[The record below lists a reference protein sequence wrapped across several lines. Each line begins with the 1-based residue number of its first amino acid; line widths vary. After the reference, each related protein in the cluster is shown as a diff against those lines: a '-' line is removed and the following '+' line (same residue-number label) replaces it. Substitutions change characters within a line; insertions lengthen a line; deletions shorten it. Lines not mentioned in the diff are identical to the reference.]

1 MQWKPTTQLEISE
14 KKYQMIKRLLIGI
27 ISLFLLLYLMS
38 CTRIEY
44 VKPIAPDCGVIETNG
59 DLLDC
64 YIKQRKTLKIN
75 FEGFVQEM
83 DRRPSQ
89 EQS

>member
-1 MQWKPTTQLEISE
+1 MNWRPTTQSKISE
-14 KKYQMIKRLLIGI
+14 KKYQMIKRLLIGT

-44 VKPIAPDCGVIETNG
+44 VKPIAPDCGVMVKNG

-64 YIKQRKTLKIN
+64 YIKQSKALKGN
-75 FEGFVQEM
+75 
-83 DRRPSQ
+83 PSK
-89 EQS
+89 